1 VIVFAVFR
9 GSGAVITAC
18 MALSSYAA
26 IALPSAVQ

>member
-9 GSGAVITAC
+9 GIGALITVCTAP
-18 MALSSYAA
+18 SSYAA